1 VPTCRGG
8 VAGLR
13 PKKPPAASVAA
24 PTGEAAGAALK
35 WKQFVAAGTAPHVSA
50 GPGPQKPPNSG
61 GAAAAFTGAQPKG
74 EADGATA
81 SALPPPNSGAVA
93 PLTVAQPKGEA
104 DGATA
109 GALPPPNSQGAAAV
123 TGAQPKGEAAG
134 AAAGALPPLNSGA
147 AAAGTGAPPNCETA
161 EATVDAL
168 PQQLEGAADP
178 DCDSS
183 PPNSGR
189 LTRIISPVAASGTLL

>member
-1 VPTCRGG
+1 M
-8 VAGLR
+8 
-13 PKKPPAASVAA
+13 AA

-61 GAAAAFTGAQPKG
+61 GAAAALTG
-74 EADGATA
+74 
-81 SALPPPNSGAVA
+81 
-93 PLTVAQPKGEA
+93 AQPKGEA

-134 AAAGALPPLNSGA
+134 ATAGALPPLNSGA

-161 EATVDAL
+161 EATAAAP
-168 PQQLEGAADP
+168 PQQLEGAAAP